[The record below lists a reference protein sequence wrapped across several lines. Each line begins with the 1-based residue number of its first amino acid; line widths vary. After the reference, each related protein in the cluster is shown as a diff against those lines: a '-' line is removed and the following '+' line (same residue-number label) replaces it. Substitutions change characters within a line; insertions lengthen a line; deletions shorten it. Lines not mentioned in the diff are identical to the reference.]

1 MSSWLLNVTYDCVD
15 ASAAARF
22 WSGVTGWPLRQE
34 QTSSDNVYW
43 VVGDEHVAVPR
54 LVFVGVPEEKVVK
67 NRVHVDVVPDGVS
80 QDEEVA
86 RLAALGARIL
96 DDRREAG
103 GGWVVMAD
111 PEGNEFCVEPN
122 A

>member
-1 MSSWLLNVTYDCVD
+1 M
-15 ASAAARF
+15 
-22 WSGVTGWPLRQE
+22 TGWPLRQE
-34 QTSSDNVYW
+34 QTSPDNVYW
-43 VVGDEHVAVPR
+43 VVGDEQVAVPR

-67 NRVHVDVVPDGVS
+67 NRVHVEVVPDGVS